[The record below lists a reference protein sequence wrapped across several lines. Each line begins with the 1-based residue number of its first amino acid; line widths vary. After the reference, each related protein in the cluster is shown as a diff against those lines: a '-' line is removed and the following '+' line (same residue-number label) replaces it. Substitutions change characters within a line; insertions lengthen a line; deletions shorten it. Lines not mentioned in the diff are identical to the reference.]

1 MIGAIVKGIAMVWGI
16 GLSVFLMGSLFHHDP
31 ALGLIGLSV
40 LVGSGFGL
48 ICFND

>member
-1 MIGAIVKGIAMVWGI
+1 MIKGIAMVWGI

-40 LVGSGFGL
+40 LVGSGVGL
-48 ICFND
+48 ICFLD